1 MSKKTV
7 QAGVAAGASAV
18 LLVALLAYAKYTK
31 PEPVDA
37 MGCGQD
43 VTGKTVIVLDTSDD
57 VAAQTRKE
65 IIDRVNDAIE
75 RKVSDGDLVSVF
87 TVSELS
93 KKNLVPAFAYCKPRR
108 KGSEINE
115 NTRMLE
121 HAYVKKFE
129 KPLKAVVQAP
139 IQGSKE
145 SPIAQSLIDL
155 SLSDYVRSK
164 GNANL
169 IVFSDLMEYTDRFS
183 LYKCSSG
190 NQAIRAFRDSRGATV
205 ARPTFHNVDIELNII
220 PRSDTSAAVGRC
232 RDIFWAWFFGDDDGP
247 RAGFT
252 PSNLPG

>member
-1 MSKKTV
+1 MSKTV
-7 QAGVAAGASAV
+7 QAGAAATASVV
-18 LLVALLAYAKYTK
+18 LLVAFLAYAKFTK
-31 PEPVDA
+31 PAPVDA
-37 MGCGQD
+37 MGCGQE
-43 VTGKTVIVLDTSDD
+43 VAGKTVIVLDTSDE

-65 IIDRVNDAIE
+65 IIDRVNDTVE
-75 RKVSDGDLVSVF
+75 HKVNDGDLISVF

-108 KGSEINE
+108 KGSELNE

-121 HAYVKKFE
+121 HNYVSKFE
-129 KPLKAVVQAP
+129 KPLRAVVQAP

-164 GNANL
+164 GKTNL

-183 LYKCSSG
+183 LYKCGAG
-190 NQAIRAFRDSRGATV
+190 NHAIRAFRDSRGATV
-205 ARPTFHNVDIELNII
+205 ARPMFHNVNIELNII
-220 PRSDTSAAVGRC
+220 PRTDTSAAVGRC
-232 RDIFWAWFFGDDDGP
+232 RDTFWAWFFGDDSGP
-247 RAGFT
+247 GARFS